1 MRALHAGV
9 SHKMTAWMATADLSE
24 ELASRSKW
32 DPYVWLIDLQAVLT
46 ETDNLLSG
54 KSPLSRWRVGAF
66 DEIEDAL
73 LL

>member
-1 MRALHAGV
+1 
-9 SHKMTAWMATADLSE
+9 
-24 ELASRSKW
+24 
-32 DPYVWLIDLQAVLT
+32 LIDLQAVLT